1 MALFDEIRELLVTQL
16 AVKPDM
22 VKPESNVT
30 DDLGADSLDAIE
42 LVSALEEKFE
52 ISIADD
58 EAKQIGTVSAIV
70 SLVEQKLQGKA
81 PSAVKG
87 GDENVS
93 ASD

>member
-42 LVSALEEKFE
+42 LVAALEEKFE

-70 SLVEQKLQGKA
+70 SLVEQKLQGL
-81 PSAVKG
+81 SLIHI
-87 GDENVS
+87 
-93 ASD
+93 

>member
-42 LVSALEEKFE
+42 LVSALEEKFGVE
-52 ISIADD
+52 IADE
-58 EAKQIGTVSAIV
+58 EAKQITTVGAIV
-70 SLVEQKLQGKA
+70 NLVEQKLQTKSS
-81 PSAVKG
+81 PQP
-87 GDENVS
+87 
-93 ASD
+93 